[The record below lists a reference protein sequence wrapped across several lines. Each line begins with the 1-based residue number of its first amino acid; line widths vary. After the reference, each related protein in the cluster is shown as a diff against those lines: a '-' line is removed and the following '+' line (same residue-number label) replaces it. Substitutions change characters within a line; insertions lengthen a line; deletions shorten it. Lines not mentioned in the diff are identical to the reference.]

1 MRRFAYVFIVV
12 FSVALSFVIVPV
24 SGSAAQQE
32 IIGTVTLVGDNVIHI
47 KDDAGQIY
55 SFTAPQSKLENV
67 NTGYRV
73 AVKERN
79 SRLVS
84 LEVIGVP
91 AVAKP
96 AIIEIKKTIIK
107 NY

>member
-1 MRRFAYVFIVV
+1 MRRFNFILILV
-12 FSVALSFVIVPV
+12 FSVALSFIFVPTAISAV
-24 SGSAAQQE
+24 SQE
-32 IIGTVTLVGDNVIHI
+32 IVGTVTLVGDKVVLV
-47 KDDAGQIY
+47 KDDSGQIY
-55 SFTAPQSKLENV
+55 SFSAPQSKLENV

-79 SRLVS
+79 NKLVS
-84 LEVIGVP
+84 MEVIGVP
-91 AVAKP
+91 AEAKP

>member
-1 MRRFAYVFIVV
+1 MGRFAFILFIV
-12 FSVALSFVIVPV
+12 FSVALSFIIVPV
-24 SGSAAQQE
+24 SNAAKSQE
-32 IIGTVTLVGDNVIHI
+32 VVGTVTLVGDKVIQV
-47 KDDAGQIY
+47 KDDSGQIY
-55 SFTAPQSKLENV
+55 SLFAPQSKLEEV

-73 AVKERN
+73 AVRERN
-79 SRLVS
+79 NKLIS

-91 AVAKP
+91 AEAKP

>member
-1 MRRFAYVFIVV
+1 MNRFAFILFIVFAV
-12 FSVALSFVIVPV
+12 VLSFIILPV
-24 SGSAAQQE
+24 SNAARSQE
-32 IIGTVTLVGDNVIHI
+32 IVGTVILVGSKLVQV
-47 KDDAGQIY
+47 KDDSGQVY
-55 SFTAPQSKLENV
+55 SISAPQSKLEEI

-79 SRLVS
+79 NNLIS

-91 AVAKP
+91 AEAKP